1 MDRRAKHGAE
11 HGAEHEAKHGYG
23 VATDGAHG
31 PIDPQSTAEPAAAD
45 PPSVAGNEAT
55 SAADD
60 AALLTAMIER
70 LFFAYRDFTSEA
82 DARLQGQ
89 GFGRAHHRV
98 IYFVTRH
105 PGLAVH
111 DLLDILRIT
120 KQSLARVLRQLVK
133 EGYIEQR
140 KGHTDRRERRLYPTQ
155 AGIDLARSL
164 TETQTRKVASALSEA
179 GPDAV
184 PVVTAFLSGMVSDGD
199 RCAVEQLISST
210 GRTKAR

>member
-1 MDRRAKHGAE
+1 MDRRAKYGAE
-11 HGAEHEAKHGYG
+11 HDNG
-23 VATDGAHG
+23 VETDGAPVPIG
-31 PIDPQSTAEPAAAD
+31 PQCTAEPAAAD
-45 PPSVAGNEAT
+45 APSVAGNQAP
-55 SAADD
+55 SAANDP
-60 AALLTAMIER
+60 ALLTAMIER

-140 KGHTDRRERRLYPTQ
+140 KGPTDRRERRLYPTQ
-155 AGIDLARSL
+155 TGIDLAQSL

-199 RCAVEQLISST
+199 RSAVERLITST
-210 GRTKAR
+210 GPSKAR